1 LVKERKRKVAILGS
15 TGSVGQK
22 SLKVIE
28 RFPDLFDV
36 YGLSCHRNVELLSLQ
51 VETHRPKLAVVADLQ
66 SFPQFKCPPR
76 GTEVLS
82 GVEGILEL
90 VSRPEVD
97 LVMNALVG
105 SAGALPTIRA
115 VENGKDVALANKESL
130 VMAGEII
137 MPLVERGG
145 TEIIPVDSEHSA
157 IHQCLRAGRRKELKR
172 IILTASGGPFWK
184 NPGHLREGITRKE
197 ALSHP
202 TWEMG
207 EKITIDSATLMN
219 KGLEVIEAH
228 WLFGLSPSKIQV
240 LIHPQSVVHSLVE
253 FVDGS
258 LMAQLAPPDMEIPI
272 QYALTL
278 PHRFPMQRPDL
289 DLAKVGSL
297 TFDLPPKEDFP
308 CLDLAYRAI
317 EKGGTMPAV
326 LNGAD
331 EVAVDAFLKGKIQL
345 SGIPDIVGKAM
356 DLHNPFL
363 HPNWEKIWEAHKWAQ
378 ERGGS
383 IIEERMKG

>member
-1 LVKERKRKVAILGS
+1 MKEKKRRVAILGS
-15 TGSVGQK
+15 TGSVGQQ
-22 SLKVIE
+22 SLEVIE

-51 VETHRPKLAVVADLQ
+51 VEKHRPKLAVVAD
-66 SFPQFKCPPR
+66 PQFLLQFKSLPP

-82 GVEGILEL
+82 GIEGILEL
-90 VSRPEVD
+90 VSKPEVD
-97 LVMNALVG
+97 LVINALVG
-105 SAGALPTIRA
+105 SAGALPTLRA
-115 VENGKDVALANKESL
+115 VEKGKDIALANKESL

-137 MPLVERGG
+137 MPLAKRKG
-145 TEIIPVDSEHSA
+145 TEVIPVDSEHSA

-172 IILTASGGPFWK
+172 IILTASGGPFWED
-184 NPGHLREGITRKE
+184 PGHLKEGATRRE

-228 WLFGLSPSKIQV
+228 WLFGLSPAKIQV
-240 LIHPQSVVHSLVE
+240 LVHPQSVVHSLVE

-258 LMAQLAPPDMEIPI
+258 VMAQLAPPDMEIPI

-278 PHRFPMQRPDL
+278 PHRLPTARPIL
-289 DLAKVGSL
+289 DLAKVGNL
-297 TFDLPPKEDFP
+297 TFNPPPLENFP
-308 CLDLAYRAI
+308 CLKLAYKAI
-317 EKGGTMPAV
+317 EKGGTMSAV

-331 EVAVDAFLKGKIQL
+331 EVAVGAFLKGKIGL
-345 SGIPDIVGKAM
+345 SDIANIVEEVMAA
-356 DLHNPFL
+356 HNPCP
-363 HPNWEKIWEAHKWAQ
+363 HPGWEEIWKAHRWAQ
-378 ERGGS
+378 ERGEE
-383 IIEERMKG
+383 IIKEMTRG